1 MTSPDSLAHK
11 IELFRE
17 TAGIFCA
24 SEDLFQL
31 SSWLQVLWGQ
41 GVRPR
46 GTHPFVEAIAP
57 HDRAGYLRDLR
68 GLFAQAAEKLP
79 GHAAFIAGNCAAR
92 TPDAA

>member
-1 MTSPDSLAHK
+1 M
-11 IELFRE
+11 ELFRE

-31 SSWLQVLWGQ
+31 SSWLQVMWGQ

-46 GTHPFVEAIAP
+46 ATHPFVEAIAP

-68 GLFAQAAEKLP
+68 TLFARAAQTLPSQAD
-79 GHAAFIAGNCAAR
+79 FIAQHCAA
-92 TPDAA
+92 TPPGAS